1 MPTTVNGIGTHYYGN
16 RNRQIRKGQCRS
28 CGHYGDLASYDT
40 RLWFV
45 VIFIPIIPLGR
56 KRILDECPRCRRHY
70 VAKAD
75 EFAAASEL
83 NVSEGK
89 EKYLSNPTPESALE
103 AHARMLSFH
112 QHTEADAFRQEA
124 LARFPRDAKLRTE
137 LASHLD
143 QMGRYGE
150 AVPLYRE
157 AHALEPD
164 LPAARVGVAFARMN
178 EGKLN
183 EAHRLLDFL
192 EEPGAGQHYS
202 LAPLQTLATL
212 YQQKNLHEEALE
224 IFRHLLKEFPDAARN
239 HDIRKMVRVSERKLG
254 AYESLLPEREG
265 SFLGVFNPW
274 SREFSSGQ
282 KTAAFLALVGIC
294 VVAGMATY
302 NESIRRNRTL
312 HIVSGL
318 PTAATIQVDNEA
330 PIQVASQASLTLP
343 EGLHRVAVSG
353 PVTAQYDVPIESSY
367 WSRWFS
373 KPVWV
378 VNVAGTAGLMEM
390 QYHYAQNPTPPT
402 WNSLVGQTVIAR
414 PHIDYPF
421 VDPPNSMQV
430 SNKNQTITKSG
441 IIVLP
446 AEPNQLLAHV
456 NDPTQAL
463 TFLEA
468 HLPNRLEDGLLFHEY
483 EERIEAQKAFPR
495 AEAFLKPGLERRPV
509 EVNWHRTY
517 ANVLEQQ
524 GRVADLTT
532 LYDGFIAKEP
542 ASAALLYLRSR
553 FEGDNARRTELLT
566 NARKADP
573 KSPWPPYGL
582 GYQAAIR
589 GDWADAVRDLKTASE
604 LGVPVVM
611 IRRMLVMSRLGNG
624 EADALIAE
632 GRAALQ
638 QQSFDFTALFS
649 VVEPLI
655 ATGRGAVALQEFETW
670 KTRNQ
675 AALSE
680 GGAGALAAA
689 EAVRMLILYGI
700 GDFGQME
707 QAAASA
713 PAAADPTG
721 QLWKTSIALATGHP
735 ERLVEDP
742 SLSPKEDRPWD
753 ALALSVAFHLAH
765 DDAKS
770 EEWLRKGC
778 DRLKTRGVEEKIAA
792 EMLQSTEK
800 PDFEVVRSLSF
811 DISHKLIFL
820 CALAQQ
826 FPDLEPQCRELAGKL
841 NVSRTPPYQLV
852 IKVFPVE
859 G

>member
-45 VIFIPIIPLGR
+45 VIFIPVIPLGR
-56 KRILDECPRCRRHY
+56 KRILDECPHCRRHY

-75 EFAAASEL
+75 EFAIASQL

-89 EKYLSNPTPESALE
+89 EKYLSDPTPESALE
-103 AHARMLSFH
+103 AHGRMLGFH
-112 QHTEADAFRQEA
+112 QHTEADDFRKEA
-124 LARFPRDAKLRTE
+124 LARFPRDAGLRAG

-150 AVPLYRE
+150 AVPLYTE

-164 LPAARVGVAFARMN
+164 LPEARVGVAFARMN
-178 EGKLN
+178 EGKLD
-183 EAHRLLDFL
+183 EARRLLDFL
-192 EEPGAGQHYS
+192 EKPGTAEVYS
-202 LAPLQTLATL
+202 LGPLETLATL

-224 IFRHLLKEFPDAARN
+224 IFRHLLNEIPDAAQI
-239 HDIRKMVRVSERKLG
+239 HEVRKKVKVSERKLG
-254 AYESLLPEREG
+254 ARESLLPDRKG
-265 SFLGVFNPW
+265 SALGVFNPW

-282 KTAAFLALVGIC
+282 KTVAFLALVGTLAA
-294 VVAGMATY
+294 AGMAAN
-302 NESIRRNRTL
+302 NEYVRRHRTL

-318 PTAATIQVDNEA
+318 PAATTIQVDNGP
-330 PIQVASQASLTLP
+330 PIQVVSQASLTLP

-353 PVTAQYDVPIESSY
+353 PVTAQYDVPIQSSY

-373 KPVWV
+373 TPVWV
-378 VNVAGTAGLMEM
+378 VNVAGTAGLMQM

-441 IIVLP
+441 LIVLP

-456 NDPTQAL
+456 NDPSQAL

-468 HLPNRLEDGLLFHEY
+468 HLPNRLDDGLLFHEY

-495 AEAFLKPGLERRPV
+495 GEAFLKSGLERRPV

-517 ANVLEQQ
+517 ANLLEQQ

-532 LYDGFIAKEP
+532 LYDDFIAKDP
-542 ASAALLYLRSR
+542 NSAALLYLRSR
-553 FEGDNARRTELLT
+553 FEGDNGKRTELLT
-566 NARKADP
+566 SARKADP

-589 GDWADAVRDLKTASE
+589 GDWADAVRDLKVASD
-604 LGVPVVM
+604 LGVPTVM
-611 IRRMLVMSRLGNG
+611 IKRMLVMSRLGNG
-624 EADALIAE
+624 EAEALIAE

-638 QQSFDFTALFS
+638 QQALDFTALFS

-655 ATGRGAVALQEFETW
+655 ATGQGATALREFDAW
-670 KTRNQ
+670 KGRNQ

-680 GGAGALAAA
+680 GGAGALAAT
-689 EAVRMLILYGI
+689 EAVRMLILYGM
-700 GDFGQME
+700 GDFPQME
-707 QAAASA
+707 QAAAAA

-735 ERLVEDP
+735 ERLVEDAA
-742 SLSPKEDRPWD
+742 LTPKEDRPWD

-770 EEWLRKGC
+770 EEWLKKGC

-792 EMLQSTEK
+792 EALLATEK
-800 PDFEVVRSLSF
+800 PDFEAIRSLSF

-826 FPDLEPQCRELAGKL
+826 FPDLESQCRELAGKL

-852 IKVFPVE
+852 IKVFPPKI
-859 G
+859 